1 MVNKRL
7 GLIDVV
13 SYLAYLVLAASAA
26 VYGERDTL
34 WYVGLSCSAVC
45 AVAWF
50 VARWQ
55 LGRSFSVGP
64 EARGL
69 VTHGLYSRFRH
80 PIYVFGTLAFLFSL
94 LALQGWQALIVW
106 VVVIAVQLRRA
117 RREERVLEK
126 AFGAEYAAYRART
139 WF

>member
-1 MVNKRL
+1 MANKRL
-7 GLIDVV
+7 GWIDAV
-13 SYLAYLVLAASAA
+13 SYLAYLVLTALAV
-26 VYGERDTL
+26 VYGERTAL
-34 WYVGLSCSAVC
+34 WYVGLFFSAVC

-69 VTHGLYSRFRH
+69 VTHGLYSRLRH
-80 PIYVFGTLAFLFSL
+80 PIYVFGTLAILFSL

-106 VVVIAVQLRRA
+106 VIVIAIQIRRA

>member
-1 MVNKRL
+1 M
-7 GLIDVV
+7 
-13 SYLAYLVLAASAA
+13 
-26 VYGERDTL
+26 
-34 WYVGLSCSAVC
+34 
-45 AVAWF
+45 
-50 VARWQ
+50 
-55 LGRSFSVGP
+55 
-64 EARGL
+64 
-69 VTHGLYSRFRH
+69 THGLYFRLRH

-106 VVVIAVQLRRA
+106 VIVIAIQIRRA